1 MRYIVCFPLSLLRR
15 GSRRR
20 HPIVVEHWREPLL
33 AHLRAPAFA
42 PRVVLDLV
50 ALDLADAEIMAL
62 RVAEIEAAHRG
73 AGPHGE
79 ALGEPYADA
88 RFAVEQTKQGRLLAM
103 VGLRRIAGRRADTA
117 IFFPDHLGGGERLVA
132 RVAPELL
139 AHARV
144 HALGQRLGEPVGER
158 LDHD

>member
-1 MRYIVCFPLSLLRR
+1 MRYIVCFPLALLRR

-20 HPIVVEHWREPLL
+20 HRIVVEHWREPLL

-62 RVAEIEAAHRG
+62 RVAEIEPAHRG

-79 ALGEPYADA
+79 ALGELDP
-88 RFAVEQTKQGRLLAM
+88 RCRLAVEEGEQRPLLGV
-103 VGLRRIAGRRADTA
+103 VGLRRIAGRRADA
-117 IFFPDHLGGGERLVA
+117 DIFLSRQ
-132 RVAPELL
+132 L
-139 AHARV
+139 AGR
-144 HALGQRLGEPVGER
+144 
-158 LDHD
+158 